1 MANDI
6 VKKDVSYIGRDF
18 GDLRKNLIDFS
29 KNYFPNTYNDFNESS
44 PGMMFIEMAAYV
56 GDVLSYYTDHN
67 LKEGMLGQASE
78 LKNVMAL
85 ASQMGYKTK
94 NTIASTV
101 SLDVFQ
107 LIPATGTSP
116 SITPDWNYAMVV
128 NQDMIVKAEKQPAE
142 FRTME
147 SVDFSYSSSLSP
159 TEVTVYS
166 VNETTGAPE
175 WYLLK
180 KQVKATSGKITTT
193 DFTFGSPKPYDKIT
207 ITDDNLIEIIDVVD
221 SDNNKWYEVP
231 YLAQDTIFESVKNIA
246 KNDPELS
253 GYSDEV
259 PYLLKLKK
267 TANRFIA
274 NFKSNNRLELQF
286 GSGISDNNDEEL
298 IPNPD
303 LVGSSISGNDRD
315 IDLGLDPSN
324 FLYTRTYGVAPSNTT
339 LTLRYSTGTGVG
351 DNVGPNALTDI
362 LTFSVSLDETG
373 LPGTLV
379 SQVKSSV
386 ACTNPQPAR
395 GGASKEQLEDI
406 RNNALANFASQ
417 NRAVT
422 KEDYI
427 VRAYSLPPKF
437 GSIGKAYMVQDDQLS
452 IGEAGEAS
460 RTANPFAMNL
470 YMLGYDASGKLTELN
485 PAIKSNL
492 KEYLSSYR
500 MLTDGINIKDAYI
513 INIGIEF
520 EVSVQPSSNAN
531 EVVLRCINKLK
542 SLFDS
547 KKWQINQPILI
558 SKLRVELDKIEGVQ
572 TVKDVKITNKFNTAD
587 GYSGNVYDIDQA
599 LKEGVVYPSLDPS
612 IFEIKYLDKDI
623 KGRTIAL

>member
-85 ASQMGYKTK
+85 ASQMGYKSK
-94 NTIASTV
+94 NTIASSV
-101 SLDVFQ
+101 LLDVFQ

-116 SITPDWNYAMVV
+116 NIVPDWNYAMIV
-128 NQDMIVKAEKQPAE
+128 NQDMIVKAEKTPAE

-193 DFTFGSPKPYDKIT
+193 DFTFGSPKIYDKIT
-207 ITDDNLIEIIDVVD
+207 ITDNNLIEIIDVVD

-267 TANRFIA
+267 TAKRFIA
-274 NFKSNNRLELQF
+274 NFKDNNRLELQF

-324 FLYTRTYGVAPSNTT
+324 FLYTRTYGLAPSDTT
-339 LTLRYSTGTGVG
+339 LTVRYSTGTGVG
-351 DNVGPNALTDI
+351 DNVGPNTLTDI
-362 LTFSVSLDETG
+362 ITFSVSLDETG
-373 LPGTLV
+373 LPATLV

-386 ACTNPQPAR
+386 ACTNTQPAR

-452 IGEAGEAS
+452 VSEAGETS

-470 YMLGYDASGKLTELN
+470 YMLGYNSSGKLTELN
-485 PAIKSNL
+485 PAIKANL

-520 EVSVQPSSNAN
+520 EVSIQPSSNAN
-531 EVVLRCINKLK
+531 EVVLKCINKLK

-547 KKWQINQPILI
+547 KKWQINQPILL
-558 SKLRVELDKIEGVQ
+558 SKIRVELDRIEGVQ

-587 GYSGNVYDIDQA
+587 GYSGNIYDIDQA

-623 KGRTIAL
+623 KGRTVAL

>member
-142 FRTME
+142 FRTIE

-452 IGEAGEAS
+452 VGEAGEAS

-470 YMLGYDASGKLTELN
+470 YMLGYDSSGKLTELN

>member
-1 MANDI
+1 MSKDI
-6 VKKDVSYIGRDF
+6 VRKDVSYVGRDF

-267 TANRFIA
+267 TANRFKA

>member
-1 MANDI
+1 MSKDI
-6 VKKDVSYIGRDF
+6 VRKDVSYVGRDF

-452 IGEAGEAS
+452 VGEAGEAS

>member
-6 VKKDVSYIGRDF
+6 VRKDVSYIGRDF

-29 KNYFPNTYNDFNESS
+29 RNYFPNTYNDFNESS

-85 ASQMGYKTK
+85 ASQMGYKSK
-94 NTIASTV
+94 NTIASSV
-101 SLDVFQ
+101 LLDVFQ

-116 SITPDWNYAMVV
+116 NIVPDWNYAMIV

>member
-6 VKKDVSYIGRDF
+6 VRKDVSYVGRDF

-29 KNYFPNTYNDFNESS
+29 RNYFPNTYNDFNESS

-193 DFTFGSPKPYDKIT
+193 DFTFGSPKIYDKIT

-274 NFKSNNRLELQF
+274 NFKDNNRLELQF

-324 FLYTRTYGVAPSNTT
+324 FLYTRTYGLAPSDTT
-339 LTLRYSTGTGVG
+339 LTVRYSTGTGVG

-452 IGEAGEAS
+452 VGEAGEAS

>member
-6 VKKDVSYIGRDF
+6 VKKDVSYVGRDF

-452 IGEAGEAS
+452 VGEVGEAS
-460 RTANPFAMNL
+460 RIANPFAMNL
-470 YMLGYDASGKLTELN
+470 YMLGYDSSGKLTELN

-612 IFEIKYLDKDI
+612 IFEVKYLDKDI